1 MKTLS
6 ISEAKMKL
14 SALIDSLRVT
24 DEEVIIT
31 KNGRPA
37 AVLVSPDEFESW
49 RETLI
54 VLSDNELMEEIKT
67 GLNALKNKK
76 TSLYTLDELFD
87 PN

>member
-54 VLSDNELMEEIKT
+54 VRSDNELMEEIKM

-76 TSLYTLDELFD
+76 ASLYTLDELFE
-87 PN
+87 

>member
-14 SALIDSLRVT
+14 SALIDSLRLT

-54 VLSDNELMEEIKT
+54 VRSDNELMEEIKT

-76 TSLYTLDELFD
+76 ASLYTLDELFE
-87 PN
+87 